1 MNLKEKLVE
10 NNFLTDLSP
19 FSLQEDSLKIIK
31 ESVKKD
37 DSQVGKIIWNQ
48 DSYDLIKKSND
59 FLCKDLIEDIE
70 EQLMNNTT
78 KFERHPSD
86 YIHCLMSKHV
96 YLYKGSQTNN
106 TIKALISNIGVP
118 KNSIENDTQK
128 TESCSFTWEKLKS
141 KDWLVDEVF
150 SRKGYKSL
158 LYRND
163 KKKQIVLAF
172 RGFKLKVRDFF
183 LKKDNQIKAFENLLS
198 NLSIGEQ
205 TYYAYLDTY
214 KAIDKC
220 KEFNFSLSFTGY
232 GFGAWLA
239 EQSVYFS
246 KKDFEFPMVK
256 AVTFESPGSLDYL
269 KLLTETNV
277 RNAKNFN
284 LNRLNLTTYLSFP
297 NFLNTCKTHIGK
309 VYRVLFSNQKEDI
322 KQRISEL
329 IDEIED
335 KKKRESLK
343 KCFDNKVNPHLNKY
357 SFYLNGVLALFTDGI
372 DLFLNEFDENTGK
385 PKNYKE
391 VLDWPKID
399 FKPSPTFQNNFAKL
413 FDIDPLI
420 KLIPFHDAIPEAI
433 IENVNRL
440 KDKVINTI
448 TSNCLEGVKVIINI
462 LVEIYNENLTNEQ
475 CLAYYEFNDGEKSV
489 KTEFYSQYKAHYKV
503 KEVNLF
509 RHEVNDENAT
519 KIDDYLWIIKLVE
532 EELEKNALLQFS
544 FQQLLQCVSWNY
556 SIDYDKTDI
565 ENYFIISKTIE
576 IEKLKVLLD
585 QILLTDPYLRKKLD
599 RKSLATNNLC
609 CDAIDDQGW
618 NKLTQNKCAYF
629 IDKEDYLDKL
639 ETFINDGYN
648 QMIIIEGLSGCG
660 KSVLVNELAHRL
672 IDNQNEEWI
681 VRIFDSSEYLSEIDF
696 WSQMLN
702 SYIVEGK
709 SSEEFY
715 MELASK
721 INKNKENKVLFIIEN
736 LKKDDESYKIFKKMD
751 FKPDKVKFILTTANV
766 DLNLNETIDKIQI
779 QWFDAKTS
787 LMYMKK
793 VLAQSS
799 LNEFPEFFK
808 SPTEREKIFANI
820 DFILPLD
827 LFKLVSRIK
836 AKPSAWNSQRANDF
850 LVNKREL
857 LKNEVSSHLSFEILN
872 ILSYLN
878 SNNISSDLIR
888 ALFINH
894 SKKDLNTAL
903 DNLIALGELNFD
915 DETKSYNIHELNQIE
930 IKKALSDDNEEKYLL
945 RIILA
950 LNFLIQKDKINN
962 VFNNKQLNVESL
974 FYHSLHLFKSN
985 DLSKERFLN
994 NGNLAQLRSK
1004 IEIIKAQVG
1013 KKSDLENIELD
1024 MMEDESF

>member
-86 YIHCLMSKHV
+86 YIHCLMSKDV

-246 KKDFEFPMVK
+246 KKDFKFPSVK
-256 AVTFESPGSLDYL
+256 AVTFESPGSFDYL
-269 KLLTETNV
+269 ELLTETNV

-335 KKKRESLK
+335 KKKRES
-343 KCFDNKVNPHLNKY
+343 
-357 SFYLNGVLALFTDGI
+357 
-372 DLFLNEFDENTGK
+372 
-385 PKNYKE
+385 
-391 VLDWPKID
+391 
-399 FKPSPTFQNNFAKL
+399 
-413 FDIDPLI
+413 
-420 KLIPFHDAIPEAI
+420 
-433 IENVNRL
+433 
-440 KDKVINTI
+440 
-448 TSNCLEGVKVIINI
+448 
-462 LVEIYNENLTNEQ
+462 
-475 CLAYYEFNDGEKSV
+475 
-489 KTEFYSQYKAHYKV
+489 
-503 KEVNLF
+503 
-509 RHEVNDENAT
+509 
-519 KIDDYLWIIKLVE
+519 
-532 EELEKNALLQFS
+532 
-544 FQQLLQCVSWNY
+544 
-556 SIDYDKTDI
+556 
-565 ENYFIISKTIE
+565 
-576 IEKLKVLLD
+576 
-585 QILLTDPYLRKKLD
+585 
-599 RKSLATNNLC
+599 
-609 CDAIDDQGW
+609 
-618 NKLTQNKCAYF
+618 
-629 IDKEDYLDKL
+629 
-639 ETFINDGYN
+639 
-648 QMIIIEGLSGCG
+648 
-660 KSVLVNELAHRL
+660 
-672 IDNQNEEWI
+672 
-681 VRIFDSSEYLSEIDF
+681 
-696 WSQMLN
+696 
-702 SYIVEGK
+702 
-709 SSEEFY
+709 
-715 MELASK
+715 
-721 INKNKENKVLFIIEN
+721 
-736 LKKDDESYKIFKKMD
+736 
-751 FKPDKVKFILTTANV
+751 
-766 DLNLNETIDKIQI
+766 
-779 QWFDAKTS
+779 
-787 LMYMKK
+787 
-793 VLAQSS
+793 
-799 LNEFPEFFK
+799 
-808 SPTEREKIFANI
+808 
-820 DFILPLD
+820 
-827 LFKLVSRIK
+827 
-836 AKPSAWNSQRANDF
+836 
-850 LVNKREL
+850 
-857 LKNEVSSHLSFEILN
+857 
-872 ILSYLN
+872 
-878 SNNISSDLIR
+878 
-888 ALFINH
+888 
-894 SKKDLNTAL
+894 
-903 DNLIALGELNFD
+903 
-915 DETKSYNIHELNQIE
+915 
-930 IKKALSDDNEEKYLL
+930 
-945 RIILA
+945 
-950 LNFLIQKDKINN
+950 
-962 VFNNKQLNVESL
+962 
-974 FYHSLHLFKSN
+974 
-985 DLSKERFLN
+985 
-994 NGNLAQLRSK
+994 
-1004 IEIIKAQVG
+1004 
-1013 KKSDLENIELD
+1013 
-1024 MMEDESF
+1024 